1 MRYKLWIWTMA
12 RLIPSDYLRVMRIG
26 AAFEDCT
33 SPTAANEL
41 LEMSDGGCEITWADW
56 MRLVC
61 RSTLVLK
68 RERHLP
74 VQIPL
79 KRRRQDS
86 LTPVERVQREFGV
99 CYLHLL
105 APALSCQTVSG
116 WL

>member
-56 MRLVC
+56 MRLG
-61 RSTLVLK
+61 
-68 RERHLP
+68 
-74 VQIPL
+74 
-79 KRRRQDS
+79 RRAGLSKHSRPQAGASSAGSDTTQ
-86 LTPVERVQREFGV
+86 TPPTG
-99 CYLHLL
+99 
-105 APALSCQTVSG
+105 
-116 WL
+116 